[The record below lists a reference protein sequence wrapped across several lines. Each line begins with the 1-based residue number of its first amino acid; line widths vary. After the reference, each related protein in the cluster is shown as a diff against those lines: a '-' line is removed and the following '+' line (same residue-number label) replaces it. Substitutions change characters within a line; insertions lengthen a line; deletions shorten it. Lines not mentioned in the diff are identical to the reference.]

1 MATDKS
7 HDVVKLATA
16 ATPVQ
21 AHVWQQA
28 LQEEGIACKVV
39 GDFLDAGFGDLPG
52 ISAEIWVHRDDV
64 ARAREIIRA
73 GEELEEKRAEQGEEE
88 EDEG

>member
-16 ATPVQ
+16 ANPVQ

-28 LQEEGIACKVV
+28 LQEEGISCKVV
-39 GDFLDAGFGDLPG
+39 GDFLDAGLGDLPG
-52 ISAEIWVHRDDV
+52 ISAEIWVHRNDL
-64 ARAREIIRA
+64 ARAQEIIQA
-73 GEELEEKRAEQGEEE
+73 GEEPEEKRAEQE
-88 EDEG
+88 EDEE

>member
-7 HDVVKLATA
+7 HDVVKLASA
-16 ATPVQ
+16 ATPIQ

-28 LQEEGIACKVV
+28 LQEEGISCKVV
-39 GDFLDAGFGDLPG
+39 GDFLDAGLGNLPG

-64 ARAREIIRA
+64 DRARQIIRA
-73 GEELEEKRAEQGEEE
+73 GEELEEKRAEQEE